1 MTNTISEFTPESD
14 QRQKSLS
21 RWDSEGG
28 AGILGPQMGDALIE
42 DQINLSN
49 AELVKM
55 RVRIIALENL
65 VIALLANSSERQ
77 IDKSKLFDYLLH
89 PVNSRGKLGHFSR
102 YGYSQGNWEDLHASL
117 LEHAQKH
124 LVTRVVATKFGTKYI
139 VTGVLNTPSGRQP
152 LPIITAVWQKD
163 TGEVGVRLITAY
175 PD

>member
-1 MTNTISEFTPESD
+1 MPFVVISRSRFERTENAKEMSQLTIEQLP
-14 QRQKSLS
+14 
-21 RWDSEGG
+21 
-28 AGILGPQMGDALIE
+28 
-42 DQINLSN
+42 
-49 AELVKM
+49 
-55 RVRIIALENL
+55 
-65 VIALLANSSERQ
+65 SERQ

-163 TGEVGVRLITAY
+163 TGKVGVRLITAY